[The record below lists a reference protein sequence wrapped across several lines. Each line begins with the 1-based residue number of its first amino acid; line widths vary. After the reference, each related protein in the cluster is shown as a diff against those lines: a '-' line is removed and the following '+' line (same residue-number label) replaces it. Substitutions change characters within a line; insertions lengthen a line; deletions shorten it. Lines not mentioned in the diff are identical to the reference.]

1 MGNYTEAQ
9 AKMVL
14 ALQLQRTAPD
24 ATLFKHAAA
33 IEKALGNEEKAKEYR
48 DKAKE
53 LEGK

>member
-1 MGNYTEAQ
+1 MGKYPEAQ

-33 IEKALGNEEKAKEYR
+33 IEKALGNEDKAQEYR
-48 DKAKE
+48 EKVNE